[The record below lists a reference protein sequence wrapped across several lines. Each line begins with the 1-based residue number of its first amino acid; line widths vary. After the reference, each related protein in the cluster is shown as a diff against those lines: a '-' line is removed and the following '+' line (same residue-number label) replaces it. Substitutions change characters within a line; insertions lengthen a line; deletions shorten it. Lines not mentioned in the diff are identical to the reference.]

1 MSLSITTCMGRTRT
15 VMKPFYTFG
24 EYMASPATRLVRHP
38 SSESGNKEENK
49 KLSRG
54 ELVELARKRL
64 RMLEELNTET
74 EEELVPLVT
83 EEVDMGQFVNIDFD
97 PNSMFKESS
106 GVSHDDGVVLVD
118 FASRKY

>member
-1 MSLSITTCMGRTRT
+1 MTSCLPRNRAVNT
-15 VMKPFYTFG
+15 VIKPFFTFG
-24 EYMASPATRLVRHP
+24 EYVAHPAHRPVRHP
-38 SSESGNKEENK
+38 SSESSSKEENK

-83 EEVDMGQFVNIDFD
+83 EDVDMGQFVNIDFD
-97 PNSMFKESS
+97 PNNMFKESS

-118 FASRKY
+118 FASI